1 MKAATISLAALFCVN
16 AAWAQQ
22 DQQPQQQDTNPPA
35 QSTPAQTAQPAP
47 AQSGQTQFVDQ
58 SLLTG
63 TSARASKVIGS
74 KLYRGDTV
82 VGDIKDV
89 LLDLNHALVSAVIIS
104 TSGLLGINEKQIAVP
119 AAAIK
124 VGKEARFTTD
134 LTEEQLK
141 AAPAFDPGKL

>member
-47 AQSGQTQFVDQ
+47 AQSGTQFVDQ

-63 TSARASKVIGS
+63 TSARASKIIGS